1 MNKITK
7 VLTISFITNLFL
19 SILKIVFGIVTNY
32 ASLIADGVHS
42 LSDLITDF
50 VSILGN
56 KLSLK
61 PADDK
66 HPFGHGIIEY
76 VTSIMISVTIMFLGM
91 NLIINSFSHE
101 NTIPN
106 LFIAVVCLFTILI
119 KYILASYII
128 KKGKEYNNNIL
139 IASGSE
145 SKSDVISSL
154 IVLISVIFMQF
165 SNTIQIF
172 KYADIV
178 ATIIVSLLIIRT
190 GYLILMDNLSK
201 ILGEQI
207 VDEEYL
213 NKIKTIILSDE
224 YILDIKNLY
233 VLKNGPYYRLVSDI
247 IMDKTITLSLA
258 HEIIDK
264 IEIQIKEYDSKIRYV
279 FIHMEPNDWQ
289 DKR

>member
-19 SILKIVFGIVTNY
+19 SVLKIVIGVLSNY

-76 VTSIMISVTIMFLGM
+76 VTSIMISVIIMFLGM
-91 NLIINSFSHE
+91 NLIINSFSHK

-106 LFIAVVCLFTILI
+106 LSIALVSLFTII
-119 KYILASYII
+119 AKYILASYITR
-128 KKGKEYNNNIL
+128 KGKEYNNNIL

-154 IVLISVIFMQF
+154 VVLLSIVIIQF
-165 SNTIQIF
+165 SNIIPLF
-172 KYADIV
+172 KYADII
-178 ATIIVSLLIIRT
+178 ATIIVSLLIIKI
-190 GYLILMDNLSK
+190 GYSILMDNLSK

-207 VDEEYL
+207 EDEEYL
-213 NKIKTIILSDE
+213 KELQKIILSSKCV
-224 YILDIKNLY
+224 LKIKNLY
-233 VLKNGPYYRLVSDI
+233 ILKNGPYYRLVSDV
-247 IMDKTITLSLA
+247 IMDGTITLSKA
-258 HEIIDK
+258 HNIIDK
-264 IEIQIKEYDSKIRYV
+264 IENKIKKHDEKIKYV
-279 FIHMEPNDWQ
+279 FIHMEPND
-289 DKR
+289 

>member
-1 MNKITK
+1 VNKITK

-19 SILKIVFGIVTNY
+19 SILKIVFGLISNY

-76 VTSIMISVTIMFLGM
+76 VTSIMISIIIMILGM
-91 NLIINSFSHE
+91 NLIINSFTHE
-101 NTIPN
+101 NTIPS
-106 LFIAVVCLFTILI
+106 LFIALVSLFTII
-119 KYILASYII
+119 VKFILSSYII

-154 IVLISVIFMQF
+154 VVLVSIVIIQF
-165 SNTIQIF
+165 SDIIPLF
-172 KYADIV
+172 SYADII
-178 ATIIVSLLIIRT
+178 ATIIVSILIIKI
-190 GYLILMDNLSK
+190 GYTILMDNLSK

-213 NKIKTIILSDE
+213 KEIKKIIISSKC
-224 YILDIKNLY
+224 ILEIKNLY
-233 VLKNGPYYRLVSDI
+233 ILKNGPYYRLVSDV
-247 IMDKTITLSLA
+247 IMDGSITLSKA
-258 HEIIDK
+258 HEVIDK
-264 IEIQIKEYDSKIRYV
+264 IENKIKKHDDKIKYV
-279 FIHMEPNDWQ
+279 FIHMEPND
-289 DKR
+289 

>member
-19 SILKIVFGIVTNY
+19 SILKIVFGLISNY

-76 VTSIMISVTIMFLGM
+76 VTSIMISIIIMILGM
-91 NLIINSFSHE
+91 NLIINSFTHE
-101 NTIPN
+101 NTIPS
-106 LFIAVVCLFTILI
+106 LFIALVSLFTII
-119 KYILASYII
+119 VKFILSSYII

-154 IVLISVIFMQF
+154 VVLVSIVIIQF
-165 SNTIQIF
+165 SDIIPLF
-172 KYADIV
+172 SYADII
-178 ATIIVSLLIIRT
+178 ATIIVSILIIKI
-190 GYLILMDNLSK
+190 GYTILMDNLSK

-213 NKIKTIILSDE
+213 KEIKKIIISSKC
-224 YILDIKNLY
+224 ILEIKNLY
-233 VLKNGPYYRLVSDI
+233 ILKNGPYYRLVSDV
-247 IMDKTITLSLA
+247 IMDGSITLSKA
-258 HEIIDK
+258 HEVIDK
-264 IEIQIKEYDSKIRYV
+264 IENKIKKHDDKIKYV
-279 FIHMEPNDWQ
+279 FIHMEPNE
-289 DKR
+289 

>member
-1 MNKITK
+1 VNKITK

-19 SILKIVFGIVTNY
+19 SILKIVFGLISNY

-76 VTSIMISVTIMFLGM
+76 VTSIMISIIIMILGM
-91 NLIINSFSHE
+91 NLIINSFTHE
-101 NTIPN
+101 NTIPS
-106 LFIAVVCLFTILI
+106 LFIALVSLFTII
-119 KYILASYII
+119 VKFILSSYII

-154 IVLISVIFMQF
+154 VVLVSIVIIQF
-165 SNTIQIF
+165 SDIIPLF
-172 KYADIV
+172 SYADII
-178 ATIIVSLLIIRT
+178 ATIIVSILIIKI
-190 GYLILMDNLSK
+190 GYTILMDNLSK

-213 NKIKTIILSDE
+213 KEIKKIIISSKC
-224 YILDIKNLY
+224 ILEIKNLY
-233 VLKNGPYYRLVSDI
+233 ILKNGPYYRLVSDV
-247 IMDKTITLSLA
+247 IMDGSITLSKA
-258 HEIIDK
+258 HEVIEKIENKIKKHDDK
-264 IEIQIKEYDSKIRYV
+264 IKYV
-279 FIHMEPNDWQ
+279 FIHMEPND
-289 DKR
+289 

>member
-19 SILKIVFGIVTNY
+19 SILKIVFGLISNY

-76 VTSIMISVTIMFLGM
+76 VTSIMISIIIMILGM
-91 NLIINSFSHE
+91 NLIINSFTHE
-101 NTIPN
+101 NTIPS
-106 LFIAVVCLFTILI
+106 LFIALVSLFTII
-119 KYILASYII
+119 VKFILSSYII

-154 IVLISVIFMQF
+154 VVLVSIVIIQF
-165 SNTIQIF
+165 SDIIPLF
-172 KYADIV
+172 SYADII
-178 ATIIVSLLIIRT
+178 ATIIVSILIIKI
-190 GYLILMDNLSK
+190 GYTILMDNLSK

-213 NKIKTIILSDE
+213 KEIKKIIISSKC
-224 YILDIKNLY
+224 ILEIKNLY
-233 VLKNGPYYRLVSDI
+233 ILKNGPYYRLVSDV
-247 IMDKTITLSLA
+247 IMDGSITLSKA
-258 HEIIDK
+258 HEVIDK
-264 IEIQIKEYDSKIRYV
+264 IENKIKKHDDKIKYV
-279 FIHMEPNDWQ
+279 FIHMEPND
-289 DKR
+289 